1 MTALSLNQKLA
12 AFRKRHDMSLR
23 SMADLLRVSSTSTI
37 NDWENGAN
45 IPGPPSLLLEWL
57 IDGKEPFNRDLLPQP
72 LPPAVQDAI
81 WNVSMNL
88 EAWEKLDSMRVSG
101 GFATVTDFIAA
112 LIQEELGQ
120 TEVDRSVRAPVD
132 GMALVAETTPGG
144 GVGVDAALAAGAEA
158 YKAEHPLPA
167 EEVPGTA
174 GSGTGRKDVR
184 YTRPPARTGISKGKR

>member
-1 MTALSLNQKLA
+1 MTAISLNQKLA

-57 IDGKEPFNRDLLPQP
+57 IDGKVPFDRDLLPTP

-88 EAWEKLDSMRVSG
+88 EAWEKLDALRVSG
-101 GFATVTDFIAA
+101 GYATVTDFIAG
-112 LIQEELGQ
+112 LIQEELAQPATG
-120 TEVDRSVRAPVD
+120 TRTSDHGAVDE
-132 GMALVAETTPGG
+132 MALVSEGGDAVGGHLDAAASAFAKANPLTAAGEAGGIAGTTPGRQA
-144 GVGVDAALAAGAEA
+144 VT
-158 YKAEHPLPA
+158 YKRPLR
-167 EEVPGTA
+167 T
-174 GSGTGRKDVR
+174 SGTG
-184 YTRPPARTGISKGKR
+184 AKRR